1 MQNVINKQQQQ
12 QQQQQQIIIKRDTVF
27 IDTSWGHNP
36 DSCISLRGKF
46 GLFLS
51 KSPHLSLKLS

>member
-1 MQNVINKQQQQ
+1 MQNVKNKQQQKNK
-12 QQQQQQIIIKRDTVF
+12 IKRDTVF
-27 IDTSWGHNP
+27 IDTSWDHNL